1 MRDLKFFRGK
11 GAYYSQRNSRI
22 MCASLLTSTISL
34 AHARRGL
41 IIHVNI
47 SLSAWALPSA
57 SGVRVSRLAM
67 EAAGGKLCDCT
78 GLPVTCASR
87 EAVKLFDELL
97 VQFISVRKSVLP
109 LARRILALDP
119 DFILVHCLMVSARIN

>member
-1 MRDLKFFRGK
+1 MKIK
-11 GAYYSQRNSRI
+11 YCIQRRHI
-22 MCASLLTSTISL
+22 
-34 AHARRGL
+34 

-47 SLSAWALPSA
+47 SLSAWALPS
-57 SGVRVSRLAM
+57 VRVSRLAV

-87 EAVKLFDELL
+87 EAVQLFDELL